1 MGVPSNQLMGP
12 MPMFLTAIH
21 ERERE
26 HAVPSNAPNMKLCHD
41 TPDLS
46 AATER
51 EREPVIWNQEELEVQ
66 GEIAERTLGGFTER
80 ANDHIGEG
88 TYDVIR
94 SERSGGEFPSLRS
107 IPICTDLS

>member
-1 MGVPSNQLMGP
+1 
-12 MPMFLTAIH
+12 MFLTAIY
-21 ERERE
+21 ERECE
-26 HAVPSNAPNMKLCHD
+26 HAFPTNAPNMKLYHD

-51 EREPVIWNQEELEVQ
+51 EPVVWNQEELEVQ

-80 ANDHIGEG
+80 ANDHIDEG

-94 SERSGGEFPSLRS
+94 SERYGGEFLSLRS